1 MLNSSTQIIISDLT
15 ILKRC
20 ARPLFSKENK
30 GLFFLK
36 QMEVYKMQ
44 KKIYELE
51 KEFNSNVQ
59 CGLSNDQISSN
70 KEKYGKNALEEKK
83 KTPLIIKF
91 LLEFKDPLIIIL
103 IIAAIVSV
111 IVDPHE
117 WIESVI
123 IMVVV
128 LINAI
133 LGLYQENKAEKSLEA
148 LKKMS
153 ASSCKVIR
161 DNSIQTIP
169 SEELVVGDIILVEAG
184 DSIPADARII
194 ECSNLKVEEAALTGE
209 SVPVDKNS
217 DYIEEDDIPLGD
229 KKNCLFSS
237 TYVTNGKAKAIVTS
251 VGMSTEIGKIAS
263 MLSEQKEEL
272 TPLQHKLN
280 KVGNVIGILALS
292 VCVVVFILEMIALK
306 WDWSQFSEAFIT
318 AVALAVAAIPEGLA
332 TVVTIVLSIGV
343 TKMSKKS
350 AIVKKLPAVET
361 LGSCNVICSDKT
373 GTLTQNKMT
382 VTKIYLNEIKDVI
395 NLTKEEKKMITY
407 FAICCDAAIEEKDG
421 KFIRIGDPT
430 ELALLDINMV
440 HGENIKNYNRVLD
453 LPFDSDRKLMTTVIK
468 VDDKYI
474 AITKGAP
481 DKVVG
486 LTTNNKEFK
495 AKALEANTQMANDA
509 LRVLA
514 LAIKTFDNM
523 PTADDLEF
531 DMDFV
536 GLVGMIDPARPEVK
550 DAIKI
555 ATKAGIKT
563 VMITGDHIVTACAIA
578 KELGILKD
586 GDKAITSLELEELS
600 DEYLEEHIHE
610 YSVFARVAPK
620 DKVRIVEA
628 WQKNGAI
635 CAMTGDGV
643 NDAPALKKAEIGCA
657 MGITGTD
664 VSKEAA
670 DMILTD
676 DNFSTIVSA
685 VKEGRGIYDNIRKC
699 VKYLLSSNIGEVIT
713 IFVASLLTAFG
724 IINLG
729 TPLAAMHL
737 LWINLITD
745 SLPAFGI
752 GMEEAEDSVMD
763 SKPRPKNEGFFAN
776 GYAWKICVEGLI
788 IGGVTLISYI
798 IGEQVSHSLGQT
810 MAFLTLS
817 STQLFHAYNVKS
829 DHSVFSAKSYK
840 NKFMNFAF
848 ILGFTL
854 QIFVIYCPGVRDLFE
869 FAPLPFSYFAISI
882 GLSLVMVVV
891 MEISKLIKRRNKK

>member
-1 MLNSSTQIIISDLT
+1 
-15 ILKRC
+15 
-20 ARPLFSKENK
+20 
-30 GLFFLK
+30 
-36 QMEVYKMQ
+36 MQ

-217 DYIEEDDIPLGD
+217 DYIEDEDIPLGD

-555 ATKAGIKT
+555 ATKAGI
-563 VMITGDHIVTACAIA
+563 
-578 KELGILKD
+578 
-586 GDKAITSLELEELS
+586 
-600 DEYLEEHIHE
+600 
-610 YSVFARVAPK
+610 
-620 DKVRIVEA
+620 
-628 WQKNGAI
+628 
-635 CAMTGDGV
+635 
-643 NDAPALKKAEIGCA
+643 
-657 MGITGTD
+657 
-664 VSKEAA
+664 
-670 DMILTD
+670 
-676 DNFSTIVSA
+676 
-685 VKEGRGIYDNIRKC
+685 
-699 VKYLLSSNIGEVIT
+699 
-713 IFVASLLTAFG
+713 
-724 IINLG
+724 
-729 TPLAAMHL
+729 
-737 LWINLITD
+737 
-745 SLPAFGI
+745 
-752 GMEEAEDSVMD
+752 
-763 SKPRPKNEGFFAN
+763 
-776 GYAWKICVEGLI
+776 
-788 IGGVTLISYI
+788 
-798 IGEQVSHSLGQT
+798 
-810 MAFLTLS
+810 
-817 STQLFHAYNVKS
+817 
-829 DHSVFSAKSYK
+829 
-840 NKFMNFAF
+840 
-848 ILGFTL
+848 
-854 QIFVIYCPGVRDLFE
+854 
-869 FAPLPFSYFAISI
+869 
-882 GLSLVMVVV
+882 
-891 MEISKLIKRRNKK
+891 

>member
-1 MLNSSTQIIISDLT
+1 
-15 ILKRC
+15 
-20 ARPLFSKENK
+20 
-30 GLFFLK
+30 
-36 QMEVYKMQ
+36 MQ
-44 KKIYELE
+44 KKLNELE
-51 KEFNSNVQ
+51 KEYGSNIQ
-59 CGLSNDQISSN
+59 CGLTNDQVIKN
-70 KEKYGKNALEEKK
+70 REQYGKNALEEKK
-83 KTPLIIKF
+83 KTPLIVKF
-91 LLEFKDPLIIIL
+91 FLEFKDPLILIL
-103 IIAAIVSV
+103 IAAAIISV
-111 IVDPHE
+111 IVDPNE

-153 ASSCKVIR
+153 SSSCKVVR
-161 DNSIQTIP
+161 DNAIQTIAT
-169 SEELVVGDIILVEAG
+169 EDLVVGDIILVEAG

-209 SVPVDKNS
+209 SVSVDKNS
-217 DYIEEDDIPLGD
+217 DYIEGEDIALGD

-237 TYVTNGKAKAIVTS
+237 TYVTNGKAKAIVTN

-263 MLSEQKEEL
+263 MLSSQKDEL

-280 KVGNVIGILALS
+280 KVGNVIGIMALAI
-292 VCVVVFILEMIALK
+292 CIIVFILEMITVS
-306 WDWSQFSEAFIT
+306 WDWSRFSEAFIT

-343 TKMSKKS
+343 TKMSKRN

-382 VTKIYLNEIKDVI
+382 VTKLYFNEIKDLT
-395 NLTKEEKKMITY
+395 NLNKEEKQMIIY
-407 FAICCDAAIEEKDG
+407 FAICCDASIEEKNG
-421 KFIRIGDPT
+421 KYVRIGDPT

-440 HGENIKNYNRVLD
+440 HGEDLKNFNRILD

-468 VDDKYI
+468 VKDKFV

-481 DKVVG
+481 DKVIG
-486 LTTNNKEFK
+486 LTINSQQEKDN
-495 AKALEANTQMANDA
+495 ALKANTQMANNA

-514 LAIKTFDNM
+514 LATKTFDKM
-523 PTADDLEF
+523 PVAEELEF
-531 DMDFV
+531 DMNFM

-550 DAIKI
+550 DAIQI

-563 VMITGDHIVTACAIA
+563 VMITGDHIVTASAIA
-578 KELGILKD
+578 RELGILKE
-586 GDKAITSLELEELS
+586 GDRAITSQELDLLS
-600 DEYLEEHIHE
+600 DEYLEEHIQE
-610 YSVFARVAPK
+610 FSVFARVAPK

-628 WQKNGAI
+628 WQKQDAI

-685 VKEGRGIYDNIRKC
+685 VKQGRGIYDNIRKC

-724 IINLG
+724 ISNLG
-729 TPLAAMHL
+729 TPLLAMHL

-752 GMEEAEDSVMD
+752 GMEEPEDNIMD
-763 SKPRPKNEGFFAN
+763 GKPRSKNEGFFAN

-788 IGGVTLISYI
+788 IGALTLIAYI
-798 IGEQVSHSLGQT
+798 IGGQISHALGQT

-829 DHSVFSAKSYK
+829 HHSVFSPKSYK

-854 QIFVIYCPGVRDLFE
+854 QIFVIYCPGVKDLFE
-869 FAPLPFSYFAISI
+869 FAPLPFSHFAICI
-882 GLSLVMVVV
+882 GLSLVIVLI
-891 MEISKLIKRRNKK
+891 MEISKLVNRIKNK

>member
-1 MLNSSTQIIISDLT
+1 
-15 ILKRC
+15 
-20 ARPLFSKENK
+20 
-30 GLFFLK
+30 
-36 QMEVYKMQ
+36 MQ
-44 KKIYELE
+44 KKLQELE
-51 KEFNSNVQ
+51 KEF
-59 CGLSNDQISSN
+59 SSN
-70 KEKYGKNALEEKK
+70 LNVGLNDEQVVKNRDAYGVNALEEKK
-83 KTPLIIKF
+83 KTPMILKF
-91 LLEFKDPLIIIL
+91 LAEFKDPLIIIL
-103 IIAAIVSV
+103 IIAAIVS
-111 IVDPHE
+111 IIIDPHE
-117 WIESVI
+117 WVESLI
-123 IMVVV
+123 IMIVV
-128 LINAI
+128 LVNAI

-148 LKKMS
+148 LQKMS
-153 ASSCKVIR
+153 AATCKVYR
-161 DNSIQTIP
+161 NGSLQTI
-169 SEELVVGDIILVEAG
+169 ETKELVVGDIIYVEAG

-194 ECSNLKVEEAALTGE
+194 DCSNLKVEEAALTGE
-209 SVPVDKNS
+209 SVPVNKHS
-217 DYIEEDDIPLGD
+217 DYIEEEDIPLGD
-229 KKNCLFSS
+229 RKNCLFSS
-237 TYVTNGKAKAIVTS
+237 TYVTNGKANAIVTA

-280 KVGNVIGILALS
+280 KVGSSIGILCLI
-292 VCVVVFILEMIALK
+292 VCAVVFVMEMFTVN
-306 WDWSQFSEAFIT
+306 WDWSKFADAFKI
-318 AVALAVAAIPEGLA
+318 AVSLAVAAIPEGLA

-343 TKMSKKS
+343 TKMSKQN

-382 VTKIYLNEIKDVI
+382 VTKIYTDSIKEFE
-395 NLTKEEKKMITY
+395 NLTEYDKKMILY
-407 FAICCDAAIEEKDG
+407 FAVCCDASIKTEHG
-421 KFIRIGDPT
+421 KVVRIGDPT
-430 ELALLDINMV
+430 ELALLDLNLAYGEDIN
-440 HGENIKNYNRVLD
+440 NYRRLLD
-453 LPFDSDRKLMTTVIK
+453 LPFDSERKLMTTVIK
-468 VDDKYI
+468 VDGKYV

-481 DKVVG
+481 DRVINLSIDEAAEKEAA
-486 LTTNNKEFK
+486 LAANKE
-495 AKALEANTQMANDA
+495 MASNA

-514 LAIKTFDNM
+514 LAIKEFDHM
-523 PTADDLEF
+523 PTAEDLEY
-531 DMDFV
+531 DMNLI

-550 DAIKI
+550 DSIKI

-578 KELGILKD
+578 KELGILKE
-586 GDKAITSLELEELS
+586 GDRAITSQELDLL
-600 DEYLEEHIHE
+600 DDDYLAEHIHE
-610 YSVFARVAPK
+610 FSVFARVAPK

-628 WQKNGAI
+628 WQKRDAI

-699 VKYLLSSNIGEVIT
+699 VKYLLSSNIGEVLT
-713 IFVASLLTAFG
+713 IFIASLLGVVGFLTGEDA
-724 IINLG
+724 

-752 GMEEAEDSVMD
+752 GMEEAEDTVMEQ
-763 SKPRPKNEGFFAN
+763 KPRPKNEGFFAN
-776 GYAWKICVEGLI
+776 GYIWKICVEGVI
-788 IGGVTLISYI
+788 IGGVTLIAYLL
-798 IGEQVSHSLGQT
+798 GNKVFNNHMVGQT

-829 DHSVFSAKSYK
+829 HHSVLSPKSYK

-848 ILGFTL
+848 IVGFAL
-854 QIFVIYCPGVRDLFE
+854 QVAVIYIPGIQDLFE
-869 FAPLPFSYFAISI
+869 FAPLSIAQFGICI
-882 GLSLVMVVV
+882 GLSLVMVVIQ
-891 MEISKLIKRRNKK
+891 EIMKLVNRIRNK

>member
-1 MLNSSTQIIISDLT
+1 
-15 ILKRC
+15 
-20 ARPLFSKENK
+20 
-30 GLFFLK
+30 
-36 QMEVYKMQ
+36 MQ
-44 KKIYELE
+44 KKISELVN
-51 KEFNSNVQ
+51 EFNSDIQ
-59 CGLSNDQISSN
+59 IGLSDDQVVVN
-70 KEKYGKNALEEKK
+70 REKYGKNILEEKK
-83 KTPLIIKF
+83 KTPMF
-91 LLEFKDPLIIIL
+91 LRFLSEFKDPLIIIL

-133 LGLYQENKAEKSLEA
+133 LGLYQENRAEKSLEA

-153 ASSCKVIR
+153 SSSCNVIR
-161 DNSIQTIP
+161 NNIVQSIST
-169 SEELVVGDIILVEAG
+169 EELVVGDIIIVEAG
-184 DSIPADARII
+184 NSVPADARII

-237 TYVTNGKAKAIVTS
+237 TYVTNGKAKAIVTN

-280 KVGNVIGILALS
+280 KVGNVIGIMALAI
-292 VCVVVFILEMIALK
+292 CVVVFFLEMIALD
-306 WDWSQFSEAFIT
+306 WDWNKFSEAFIT

-343 TKMSKKS
+343 TKMSKRN

-382 VTKIYLNEIKDVI
+382 VTKLYLNEVKDI
-395 NLTKEEKKMITY
+395 NNLTDEEKQMITY
-407 FAICCDAAIEEKDG
+407 FAICCDATIEEKEG
-421 KFIRIGDPT
+421 KEVRIGDPT
-430 ELALLDINMV
+430 ELALLDLNILY
-440 HGENIKNYNRVLD
+440 GEDVKNFNRVLD
-453 LPFDSDRKLMTTVIK
+453 YPFDSDRKLMTTVIK
-468 VDDKYI
+468 VDDYYI

-481 DKVVG
+481 DKVINI
-486 LTTNNKEFK
+486 TTNSIEEKEE
-495 AKALEANTQMANDA
+495 ALAANTEMANNA

-514 LAIKTFDNM
+514 LGIKKFTEM
-523 PTADDLEF
+523 PTQEQLEQDLT
-531 DMDFV
+531 FV

-550 DAIKI
+550 EAIKI

-578 KELGILKD
+578 RELGILKD
-586 GDKAITSLELEELS
+586 GDRAITSQELELLS
-600 DEYLEEHIHE
+600 DEYLAEHIHE
-610 YSVFARVAPK
+610 FSVFARVAPK

-628 WQKNGAI
+628 WQKQDAI

-713 IFVASLLTAFG
+713 IFIASLLTAFG
-724 IINLG
+724 VINLG

-752 GMEEAEDSVMD
+752 GMEEVDDSVMNY
-763 SKPRPKNEGFFAN
+763 KPRPKNEGFFAD
-776 GYAWKICVEGLI
+776 GYAWKICVEGII
-788 IGGVTLISYI
+788 IGIVTLIAYI
-798 IGEQVSHSLGQT
+798 IGEQISHSLGQT

-817 STQLFHAYNVKS
+817 STQLLHAYNVKS
-829 DHSVFSAKSYK
+829 NYSVFDKRNYK

-848 ILGFTL
+848 VLGFSL
-854 QIFVIYCPGVRDLFE
+854 QIFVVYCPGVRDLFE
-869 FAPLPFSYFAISI
+869 FTPVEFKYFSICI
-882 GLSLVMVVV
+882 GLSLVMVVI
-891 MEISKLIKRRNKK
+891 MEISKFVNKRKKNK

>member
-1 MLNSSTQIIISDLT
+1 
-15 ILKRC
+15 
-20 ARPLFSKENK
+20 
-30 GLFFLK
+30 
-36 QMEVYKMQ
+36 MQ
-44 KKIYELE
+44 KKLNDYER
-51 KEFNSNVQ
+51 EFNSSLE
-59 CGLSNDQISSN
+59 CGLSNDQVFKN
-70 KEKYGKNALEEKK
+70 REKYGKNILEEKK
-83 KTPLIIKF
+83 KTPLILKF

-111 IVDPHE
+111 IVDKHE
-117 WIESVI
+117 WIESMI
-123 IMVVV
+123 IMIVV
-128 LINAI
+128 LVNAI

-153 ASSCKVIR
+153 SSVCKVIR
-161 DNSIQTIP
+161 DNVIQSIAT
-169 SEELVVGDIILVEAG
+169 EDLVVGDIIIVEAG
-184 DSIPADARII
+184 DSIPADALII

-217 DYIEEDDIPLGD
+217 EYIEKDDIPLGD

-280 KVGNVIGILALS
+280 KVGNVIGIMALAI
-292 VCVVVFILEMIALK
+292 CVVVFFLEMIALN
-306 WDWSQFSEAFIT
+306 WDWSKFNEAFIT

-343 TKMSKKS
+343 TKMSKRN

-382 VTKIYLNEIKDVI
+382 VTKVYLDEIKDVK
-395 NLTKEEKKMITY
+395 NLSEDEKKMITY

-421 KFIRIGDPT
+421 KMVRIGDPT
-430 ELALLDINMV
+430 ELALLDINLV
-440 HGENIKNYNRVLD
+440 HGEDIKKYNRLLD

-468 VDDKYI
+468 VNEKYI

-481 DKVVG
+481 DRVIS
-486 LTTNNKEFK
+486 LSRNKNDIKE
-495 AKALEANTQMANDA
+495 KALNANSEMANAA

-514 LAIKTFDNM
+514 LAVKEFDKLPN
-523 PTADDLEF
+523 PEDLEH
-531 DMDFV
+531 DLDFV

-550 DAIKI
+550 EAIKV

-586 GDKAITSLELEELS
+586 GDRAITSQELEQLS

-610 YSVFARVAPK
+610 FSVFARVAPK

-628 WQKNGAI
+628 WQKNDAI

-685 VKEGRGIYDNIRKC
+685 VKQGRGIYDNIRKC

-713 IFVASLLTAFG
+713 IFVASLISAFG
-724 IINLG
+724 IATFG

-752 GMEEAEDSVMD
+752 GMEEAEDSVME
-763 SKPRPKNEGFFAN
+763 SKPRSKHEGFFAN
-776 GYAWKICVEGLI
+776 GYAFKICLEGLI
-788 IGGVTLISYI
+788 IGAVTLIAYA
-798 IGEQVSHSLGQT
+798 IGEQSSHALGQT

-829 DHSVFSAKSYK
+829 HHSVFSPKNYI

-848 ILGFTL
+848 VLGFLL
-854 QIFVIYCPGVRDLFE
+854 QVFVIYCPGVRDLFE
-869 FAPLPFSYFAISI
+869 FAPLGLSQFAICI
-882 GLSLVMVVV
+882 ALSLIMVVI
-891 MEISKLIKRRNKK
+891 MEISKLINRLKNK

>member
-1 MLNSSTQIIISDLT
+1 
-15 ILKRC
+15 
-20 ARPLFSKENK
+20 
-30 GLFFLK
+30 
-36 QMEVYKMQ
+36 MQ
-44 KKIYELE
+44 KKLQELE
-51 KEFNSNVQ
+51 KEF
-59 CGLSNDQISSN
+59 SSN
-70 KEKYGKNALEEKK
+70 LSGGLTDEQVLKNRETYGVNALEEKK
-83 KTPLIIKF
+83 KTPMIVKF

-103 IIAAIVSV
+103 IIAAVVS
-111 IVDPHE
+111 IIIDPHE
-117 WIESVI
+117 WIESLI
-123 IMVVV
+123 IMIVV
-128 LINAI
+128 LVNAI

-148 LKKMS
+148 LQKMS
-153 ASSCKVIR
+153 AATCKVYR
-161 DNSIQTIP
+161 NNSLQTI
-169 SEELVVGDIILVEAG
+169 ETKDLVVGDIIYVEAG

-194 ECSNLKVEEAALTGE
+194 DCSNLKVEEAALTGE
-209 SVPVDKNS
+209 SVPVNKNA
-217 DYIEEDDIPLGD
+217 DYIEEEDIPLGD
-229 KKNCLFSS
+229 RKNCLFSS
-237 TYVTNGKAKAIVTS
+237 TYVTNGKANAIVTA

-263 MLSEQKEEL
+263 MLSEQKEDL

-280 KVGNVIGILALS
+280 KVGSSIGILCLI
-292 VCVVVFILEMIALK
+292 VCAVVFVMEMFTVH
-306 WDWSQFSEAFIT
+306 WDWAKFADAFKI
-318 AVALAVAAIPEGLA
+318 AVSLAVAAIPEGLA

-343 TKMSKKS
+343 TKMSKQN

-382 VTKIYLNEIKDVI
+382 VTKIYTDSIKEFG
-395 NLTKEEKKMITY
+395 NLTEYDKKMILY
-407 FAICCDAAIEEKDG
+407 FAICCDASIKTEHG
-421 KFIRIGDPT
+421 KIVRIGDPT
-430 ELALLDINMV
+430 ELALLDLNLV
-440 HGENIKNYNRVLD
+440 YGEDIANYKRLLD
-453 LPFDSDRKLMTTVIK
+453 LPFDSERKLMTTVIK
-468 VDDKYI
+468 VDEKYV

-481 DKVVG
+481 DRVINLSTDDQAEKDAA
-486 LTTNNKEFK
+486 LAANKE
-495 AKALEANTQMANDA
+495 MASNA

-514 LAIKTFDNM
+514 LAIKEFDKM
-523 PTADDLEF
+523 PTVEDLEY
-531 DMDFV
+531 DMNLI

-550 DAIKI
+550 ESIKV

-578 KELGILKD
+578 KELGILKE
-586 GDKAITSLELEELS
+586 GDRAITSQELDELS
-600 DEYLEEHIHE
+600 DEYLAEHIHE
-610 YSVFARVAPK
+610 FSVFARVAPK

-628 WQKNGAI
+628 WQKRDAI

-699 VKYLLSSNIGEVIT
+699 VKYLLSSNIGEVLT
-713 IFVASLLTAFG
+713 IFVASLLGVIGFLTGDDA
-724 IINLG
+724 

-763 SKPRPKNEGFFAN
+763 QKPRPKHEGFFAN
-776 GYAWKICVEGLI
+776 GYIWKICIEGVI
-788 IGGVTLISYI
+788 IGGVTLIAYLLGNSMPVDLYI
-798 IGEQVSHSLGQT
+798 GGSEHAVGQT

-829 DHSVFSAKSYK
+829 HHSVFSPKSYK

-848 ILGFTL
+848 IVGFLL
-854 QIFVIYCPGVRDLFE
+854 QIVVIYTPGIRDLFE
-869 FAPLPFSYFAISI
+869 FAPLNIGQFGICI
-882 GLSLVMVVV
+882 GLSLVMVVIQ
-891 MEISKLIKRRNKK
+891 EIIKLVNRLKGNK

>member
-1 MLNSSTQIIISDLT
+1 
-15 ILKRC
+15 
-20 ARPLFSKENK
+20 
-30 GLFFLK
+30 
-36 QMEVYKMQ
+36 MQ
-44 KKIYELE
+44 KRLHELE
-51 KEFNSNVQ
+51 KEFKSDLNV
-59 CGLSNDQISSN
+59 GLSDEQVLANR
-70 KEKYGKNALEEKK
+70 EAYGVNQLEEKK

-91 LLEFKDPLIIIL
+91 LSEFKDPLIIIL
-103 IIAAIVSV
+103 IIAAV
-111 IVDPHE
+111 ITTVLSIIEQNND
-117 WIESVI
+117 WIEAI
-123 IMVVV
+123 IIGVVV
-128 LINAI
+128 LANAI

-148 LKKMS
+148 LQKMT
-153 ASSCKVIR
+153 AATCKVYR
-161 DNSIQTIP
+161 NGALMTINTVD
-169 SEELVVGDIILVEAG
+169 LVVGDIIYVEAG

-209 SVPVDKNS
+209 SVPVDKHS
-217 DYIEEDDIPLGD
+217 QYIEEEDIPLGD
-229 KKNCLFSS
+229 RKNSLFSS
-237 TYVTNGKAKAIVTS
+237 TYVTNGKAKALVTS
-251 VGMSTEIGKIAS
+251 VGMGTEIGKIAN
-263 MLSEQKEEL
+263 MLSEQEDEL
-272 TPLQHKLN
+272 TPLQQKLE
-280 KVGNVIGILALS
+280 KVGAIIGIMALGI
-292 VCVVVFILEMIALK
+292 CAVVFVLEMISAN
-306 WDWSQFSEAFIT
+306 WSLDHFVEAFIT

-343 TKMSKKS
+343 TKMSKQN

-382 VTKIYLNEIKDVI
+382 VTKIYTDKIKEFE
-395 NLTKEEKKMITY
+395 NLSQLDKTMITY
-407 FAICCDAAIEEKDG
+407 FAVCCDASIEEKNG
-421 KFIRIGDPT
+421 ELVRIGDPT
-430 ELALLDINMV
+430 ELALLDLNNLY
-440 HGENIKNYNRVLD
+440 GENIHNFNRVLD

-468 VDDKYI
+468 NGEKYV

-481 DKVVG
+481 DRVIG
-486 LTTNNKEFK
+486 LTHNTDTVKLS
-495 AKALEANTQMANDA
+495 ALEANQEMASNA

-514 LAIKTFDNM
+514 LGIKEFEKL
-523 PTADDLEF
+523 PTEEELEQDLE
-531 DMDFV
+531 FV

-550 DAIKI
+550 ESIKI

-563 VMITGDHIVTACAIA
+563 VMITGDHIVTASAIA
-578 KELGILKD
+578 RELGILHE
-586 GDKAITSLELEELS
+586 GERAITSQELDQL
-600 DEYLEEHIHE
+600 DDDYLAEHIDE
-610 YSVFARVAPK
+610 FRVFARVAPK

-628 WQKNGAI
+628 WQKQDAI

-685 VKEGRGIYDNIRKC
+685 VKEGRGIYNNIRKC
-699 VKYLLSSNIGEVIT
+699 VKYLLSSNIGEVLT

-724 IINLG
+724 LINLG

-752 GMEEAEDSVMD
+752 GMEEAEDEIMNE
-763 SKPRPKNEGFFAN
+763 KPRHKKEGFFAD
-776 GYAWKICVEGLI
+776 GYAWKICVEGVI
-788 IGGVTLISYI
+788 IGAVTLIAYI
-798 IGEQVSHSLGQT
+798 IGETLVGNHAIGQT

-829 DHSVFSAKSYK
+829 EHSVFDKRSYQ

-848 ILGFTL
+848 VLGFAL
-854 QIFVIYCPGVRDLFE
+854 QIFVIYVPGVRDLFE
-869 FAPLPFSYFAISI
+869 FEPLNLWQFATTM
-882 GLSLVMVVV
+882 GLSLVMVVI
-891 MEISKLIKRRNKK
+891 MEIVKLIRRIKAKNN

>member
-1 MLNSSTQIIISDLT
+1 MNKNLNELETEFSSNLT
-15 ILKRC
+15 
-20 ARPLFSKENK
+20 K
-30 GLFFLK
+30 GLTNE
-36 QMEVYKMQ
+36 QV
-44 KKIYELE
+44 E
-51 KEFNSNVQ
+51 KNREA
-59 CGLSNDQISSN
+59 
-70 KEKYGKNALEEKK
+70 YGVNALEEKK
-83 KTPLIIKF
+83 KTPMIIKF
-91 LLEFKDPLIIIL
+91 LMEFKDPLIIIL
-103 IIAAIVSV
+103 IVAAIVSV

-123 IMVVV
+123 IAVVV
-128 LINAI
+128 LVNAI

-153 ASSCKVIR
+153 AATCKVIR
-161 DNSIQTIP
+161 ENTLQTINT
-169 SEELVVGDIILVEAG
+169 SELVVGDIIVVEAG

-194 ECSNLKVEEAALTGE
+194 ECTTLKVEEAALTGE

-217 DYIEEDDIPLGD
+217 DFIEEEDIPLGD

-237 TYVTNGKAKAIVTS
+237 TYVTNGKAKAIVTG
-251 VGMSTEIGKIAS
+251 VGMKTEIGKIAS
-263 MLSEQKEEL
+263 MLTEQEEDL

-280 KVGNVIGILALS
+280 KVGTTIGIMALAI
-292 VCVVVFILEMIALK
+292 CVVVFVLEMIAAGWQK
-306 WDWSQFSEAFIT
+306 EAFTEAFIT

-343 TKMSKKS
+343 TKMSKQN

-382 VTKIYLNEIKDVI
+382 VTKVYLNEIKDI
-395 NLTKEEKKMITY
+395 ASLTEDEQTMLAY
-407 FAICCDAAIEEKDG
+407 FATCCDAKIEDG
-421 KFIRIGDPT
+421 KRIGDPT
-430 ELALLDINMV
+430 ELALLDICNNN
-440 HGENIKNYNRVLD
+440 NIPFLHYERVMD

-468 VDDKYI
+468 LNGKFV

-481 DKVVG
+481 DRVVTLSVNG
-486 LTTNNKEFK
+486 KDVQE
-495 AKALEANTQMANDA
+495 KALQANSDMATSA

-514 LAIKTFDNM
+514 LGVQVFDAL
-523 PTADDLEF
+523 PKEEDLEH
-531 DMDFV
+531 DLDFV

-550 DAIKI
+550 DAIRV

-578 KELGILKD
+578 KELGILKE
-586 GDKAITSLELEELS
+586 GDRAITSQELDELS

-610 YSVFARVAPK
+610 FSVFARVAPK

-628 WQKNGAI
+628 WQKRDAI

-685 VKEGRGIYDNIRKC
+685 VREGRGIYDNIRKC
-699 VKYLLSSNIGEVIT
+699 VKYLLSSNIGEVLT
-713 IFVASLLTAFG
+713 IFVASLLTAFTALH
-724 IINLG
+724 LG

-752 GMEEAEDSVMD
+752 GMEEAEDDIMD
-763 SKPRPKNEGFFAN
+763 QAPRSKHEGFFAN
-776 GYAWKICVEGLI
+776 GYAYKIVFEGI
-788 IGGVTLISYI
+788 VIGAVTLIAYI
-798 IGEQVSHSLGQT
+798 IGEQTSHSIGQT

-829 DHSVFSAKSYK
+829 EHSVFSVKSYK

-848 ILGFTL
+848 VVGFAL
-854 QIFVIYCPGVRDLFE
+854 QLLVIYCPGVQDLFE
-869 FAPLPFSYFAISI
+869 LAPLSFGSFMICM
-882 GLSLVMVVV
+882 GLSLVMTVI
-891 MEISKLIKRRNKK
+891 MEISKLVKRLKK

>member
-1 MLNSSTQIIISDLT
+1 
-15 ILKRC
+15 
-20 ARPLFSKENK
+20 
-30 GLFFLK
+30 
-36 QMEVYKMQ
+36 MQ
-44 KKIYELE
+44 KTLKELE
-51 KEFNSNVQ
+51 TEFNSNLNG
-59 CGLSNDQISSN
+59 GLNEHKVEENLN
-70 KEKYGKNALEEKK
+70 KFGKNALEEKK
-83 KTPLIIKF
+83 KTPMFVRF
-91 LLEFKDPLIIIL
+91 LLQFKDPLIIIL
-103 IIAAIVSV
+103 IVAAIISV

-123 IMVVV
+123 IAIVV

-153 ASSCKVIR
+153 AATCKVIR
-161 DNSIQTIP
+161 NNSLQTIDA
-169 SEELVVGDIILVEAG
+169 SMLVVGDIILVEAG

-194 ECSNLKVEEAALTGE
+194 ECTNLKVEEAALTGE
-209 SVPVDKNS
+209 SVPVDKHNEL
-217 DYIEEDDIPLGD
+217 IEKEDIALGD
-229 KKNCLFSS
+229 MKNCLFSS
-237 TYVTNGKAKAIVTS
+237 TYVTNGKAKAIVTA
-251 VGMSTEIGKIAS
+251 VGMQTEIGKIAN
-263 MLSEQKEEL
+263 MLNEQKDEL
-272 TPLQHKLN
+272 TPLQQKLN
-280 KVGNVIGILALS
+280 KVGSAIGVMALA
-292 VCVVVFILEMIALK
+292 VCVFVFILEMISVK
-306 WDWSQFSEAFIT
+306 WDFAFFSEAFIT

-343 TKMSKKS
+343 TKMSKQN

-382 VTKIYLNEIKDVI
+382 VTKIYLSKIKDVKDI
-395 NLTKEEKKMITY
+395 TPDEKRMITY
-407 FAICCDAAIEEKDG
+407 FAICCDATIEKKNN
-421 KFIRIGDPT
+421 KFVRIGDPT
-430 ELALLDINMV
+430 ELALLDVNIAC
-440 HGENIKNYNRVLD
+440 GENIHNYQRLLD
-453 LPFDSDRKLMTTVIK
+453 IPFDSDRKLMTTVIK
-468 VDDKYI
+468 VNDKYVS
-474 AITKGAP
+474 ITKGAP
-481 DKVVG
+481 DKVIN
-486 LTTNNKEFK
+486 LSINPSIELE
-495 AKALEANTQMANDA
+495 KALEANKEMATNA

-514 LAIKTFDNM
+514 LGIQ
-523 PTADDLEF
+523 EF
-531 DMDFV
+531 DELPTPNMLEKDLTFI

-550 DAIKI
+550 DSIRV

-578 KELGILKD
+578 KELGILKE
-586 GDKAITSLELEELS
+586 GDRAITSQELDELS
-600 DEYLEEHIHE
+600 DEYLAEHIHE
-610 YSVFARVAPK
+610 FSVFARVAPK

-628 WQKNGAI
+628 WQKNDAI

-685 VKEGRGIYDNIRKC
+685 VKQGRGIYDNIRKC
-699 VKYLLSSNIGEVIT
+699 VKYLLSSNIGEVFT
-713 IFVASLLTAFG
+713 IFVASLLTAFN

-752 GMEEAEDSVMD
+752 GMEEAEETIMD
-763 SKPRPKNEGFFAN
+763 EKPRSKKEGFFAD
-776 GYAWKICVEGLI
+776 GYAGKIVFEGII
-788 IGGVTLISYI
+788 IGLVTLLAYAIGSYAF
-798 IGEQVSHSLGQT
+798 GLEEELAHTVGQT

-829 DHSVFSAKSYK
+829 KNSVFSKKSYK
-840 NKFMNFAF
+840 NSFMNFAF
-848 ILGFTL
+848 ILGFAL
-854 QIFVIYCPGVRDLFE
+854 QIIVIYLPGVRDLFE
-869 FAPLPFSYFAISI
+869 FTPLSLAQFGICI
-882 GLSLVMVVV
+882 GLSLVMVVI
-891 MEISKLIKRRNKK
+891 MEIQKLSQRIKSNK

>member
-1 MLNSSTQIIISDLT
+1 
-15 ILKRC
+15 
-20 ARPLFSKENK
+20 
-30 GLFFLK
+30 
-36 QMEVYKMQ
+36 MQ
-44 KKIYELE
+44 KKLNELE
-51 KEFNSNVQ
+51 TEFNSNLQ
-59 CGLSNDQISSN
+59 SGLSAEQVDKNR
-70 KEKYGKNALEEKK
+70 EAYGKNALEEKK
-83 KTPLIIKF
+83 KTPMILKF
-91 LLEFKDPLIIIL
+91 LAEFKDPLIIIL

-153 ASSCKVIR
+153 AASCKVIR
-161 DNSIQTIP
+161 GNAIQTIP
-169 SEELVVGDIILVEAG
+169 TEELVVGDIILVEAG
-184 DSIPADARII
+184 DSVPADARII

-217 DYIEEDDIPLGD
+217 DYIEEDEIPLGD

-237 TYVTNGKAKAIVTS
+237 TYVTNGKAKAIVTG

-272 TPLQHKLN
+272 TPLQQKLN
-280 KVGNVIGILALS
+280 TVGNAIGIMALAI
-292 VCVVVFILEMIALK
+292 CVVVFILEMIAIN
-306 WDWSQFSEAFIT
+306 WNWAQFSEAFIT

-343 TKMSKKS
+343 TKMSKQN

-382 VTKIYLNEIKDVI
+382 VTKIYLNEVKDVT
-395 NLTKEEKKMITY
+395 NLTAEEKKMITY
-407 FAICCDAAIEEKDG
+407 FAVCCDAAIEEKDG
-421 KFIRIGDPT
+421 KIVRIGDPT
-430 ELALLDINMV
+430 ELALLDINLV
-440 HGENIKNYNRVLD
+440 HGEDIHKYSRVLD
-453 LPFDSDRKLMTTVIK
+453 LPFDSDRKLITKVIK
-468 VDDKYI
+468 VEDKYVS
-474 AITKGAP
+474 ITKGAP
-481 DKVVG
+481 DRVIN
-486 LTTNNKEFK
+486 LSINSDACKE
-495 AKALEANTQMANDA
+495 AALNANSQMATNA

-514 LAIKTFDNM
+514 LGIQTFDKL
-523 PTADDLEF
+523 PVPEDLEH
-531 DMDFV
+531 DLTLI

-550 DAIKI
+550 ESIRV
-555 ATKAGIKT
+555 ATNAGIKT
-563 VMITGDHIVTACAIA
+563 VMITGDHIVTASAIA
-578 KELGILKD
+578 KELGILKE
-586 GDKAITSLELEELS
+586 GDRAITSQELDELS
-600 DEYLEEHIHE
+600 DEYLAEHIHE
-610 YSVFARVAPK
+610 FSVFARVAPK

-628 WQKNGAI
+628 WQKRDAI

-699 VKYLLSSNIGEVIT
+699 VKYLLSSNIGEVLT
-713 IFVASLLTAFG
+713 IFVASLLTALG

-737 LWINLITD
+737 LWIKLITD

-752 GMEEAEDSVMD
+752 GMEEAEDTIMND
-763 SKPRPKNEGFFAN
+763 KPRPKKEGFFAN
-776 GYAWKICVEGLI
+776 GYAWKICVEGVV
-788 IGGVTLISYI
+788 IGAVTLIAYI
-798 IGEQVSHSLGQT
+798 IGEQVSHALGQT

-829 DHSVFSAKSYK
+829 NNSVFSVKSYK

-848 ILGFTL
+848 IVGFAL
-854 QIFVIYCPGVRDLFE
+854 QVFVIYCPGVQDLFE
-869 FAPLPFSYFAISI
+869 FAPLPIQYFAICM
-882 GLSLVMVVV
+882 GLSLVMVVI
-891 MEISKLIKRRNKK
+891 MEISKLVHRIKNK

>member
-1 MLNSSTQIIISDLT
+1 
-15 ILKRC
+15 
-20 ARPLFSKENK
+20 
-30 GLFFLK
+30 
-36 QMEVYKMQ
+36 MQ
-44 KKIYELE
+44 KTLKELE
-51 KEFNSNVQ
+51 LEFNSNLNG
-59 CGLSNDQISSN
+59 GLDEIQV
-70 KEKYGKNALEEKK
+70 KENFNKYGKNALEEKK
-83 KTPLIIKF
+83 KTPLFIKF
-91 LLEFKDPLIIIL
+91 LLQFKDPLIIIL
-103 IIAAIVSV
+103 IVAAIISV

-123 IMVVV
+123 IGIVV

-153 ASSCKVIR
+153 AASCKVIR
-161 DNSIQTIP
+161 NNSLQTIDAID
-169 SEELVVGDIILVEAG
+169 LVVGDIILVEAG

-194 ECSNLKVEEAALTGE
+194 ECTNLKVEEAALTGE
-209 SVPVDKNS
+209 SVPVDKHSNF
-217 DYIEEDDIPLGD
+217 IEKEDIALGD
-229 KKNCLFSS
+229 MKNCLFSS
-237 TYVTNGKAKAIVTS
+237 TYVTNGKARAIVTA
-251 VGMSTEIGKIAS
+251 VGMNTEIGKIAN
-263 MLSEQKEEL
+263 MLNEQKEEL
-272 TPLQHKLN
+272 TPLQQKLN
-280 KVGNVIGILALS
+280 KVGSAIGIMALG
-292 VCVVVFILEMIALK
+292 VCAVVFILEMIAVS
-306 WDWSQFSEAFIT
+306 WNWSKFSEAFIT

-343 TKMSKKS
+343 TKMSKQN

-382 VTKIYLNEIKDVI
+382 VTKIYLNEIKDI
-395 NLTKEEKKMITY
+395 KDITKEEKTMITY
-407 FAICCDAAIEEKDG
+407 FAVCCDASIEKKDG
-421 KFIRIGDPT
+421 NFVRIGDPT
-430 ELALLDINMV
+430 ELALLDLNIAC
-440 HGENIKNYNRVLD
+440 GENIHNFQRLLD
-453 LPFDSDRKLMTTVIK
+453 IPFDSERKLMTTVIK
-468 VDDKYI
+468 VNDKFI
-474 AITKGAP
+474 SITKGAP
-481 DKVVG
+481 DRVINMSVNSKDE
-486 LTTNNKEFK
+486 LDKALLANKE
-495 AKALEANTQMANDA
+495 MAESA

-514 LAIKTFDNM
+514 LGIQ
-523 PTADDLEF
+523 EF
-531 DMDFV
+531 DTLPSLEMLEKDLKFI

-550 DAIKI
+550 DAIQI

-578 KELGILKD
+578 KELGILKE
-586 GDKAITSLELEELS
+586 GDRAITSQELDELS

-610 YSVFARVAPK
+610 FSVFARVAPK

-628 WQKNGAI
+628 WQKNDAI

-685 VKEGRGIYDNIRKC
+685 VKQGRGIYDNIRKC
-699 VKYLLSSNIGEVIT
+699 VKYLLSSNIGEVLT
-713 IFVASLLTAFG
+713 IFIASLLTAFG
-724 IINLG
+724 ILNLG

-752 GMEEAEDSVMD
+752 GMEEAEESIMD
-763 SKPRPKNEGFFAN
+763 QKPRSKKDGFFSD
-776 GYAWKICVEGLI
+776 GYAWKIVFEGII
-788 IGGVTLISYI
+788 IGLVTLIAYMVGSYAFGLEEEI
-798 IGEQVSHSLGQT
+798 AHSVGQT

-829 DHSVFSAKSYK
+829 KNSVFSKKSYK
-840 NKFMNFAF
+840 NSFMNFAF
-848 ILGFTL
+848 ILGFSL
-854 QIFVIYCPGVRDLFE
+854 QVIVIYMVGVRDLFE
-869 FAPLPFSYFAISI
+869 FTPLSFVQFMICI
-882 GLSLVMVVV
+882 GLSLVMVAI
-891 MEISKLIKRRNKK
+891 MEVHKFIERRKNK

>member
-1 MLNSSTQIIISDLT
+1 
-15 ILKRC
+15 
-20 ARPLFSKENK
+20 
-30 GLFFLK
+30 
-36 QMEVYKMQ
+36 MQ
-44 KKIYELE
+44 KSLNELE
-51 KEFNSNVQ
+51 KEFYSSLQ
-59 CGLSNDQISSN
+59 SGLSNTQVEIN
-70 KEKYGKNALEEKK
+70 LEKYGKNVLEEKK
-83 KTPLIIKF
+83 KTPMFIKF
-91 LLEFKDPLIIIL
+91 LNEFKDPLIIIL

-111 IVDPHE
+111 LVDPKE

-128 LINAI
+128 LVNAI

-153 ASSCKVIR
+153 ASNCKVIR
-161 DNSIQTIP
+161 DNAIQTIAT
-169 SEELVVGDIILVEAG
+169 EDLVVGDIILIEAG

-217 DYIEEDDIPLGD
+217 DYIEQDDIPLGD

-237 TYVTNGKAKAIVTS
+237 TYVTNGKAKAIVIS

-263 MLSEQKEEL
+263 MLNEQKEEL
-272 TPLQHKLN
+272 TPLQYKLN
-280 KVGNVIGILALS
+280 KVGNVIGLLALF
-292 VCVVVFILEMIALK
+292 VCVIVFVLEMVALK
-306 WDWSQFSEAFIT
+306 WEWSKFSEAFIT

-343 TKMSKKS
+343 TKMSKRN

-382 VTKIYLNEIKDVI
+382 VTKIYLNEVKEIS
-395 NLTKEEKKMITY
+395 NLSKEEKKMITY
-407 FAICCDAAIEEKDG
+407 FAICCDASIEEKNG
-421 KFIRIGDPT
+421 KFARIGDPT

-440 HGENIKNYNRVLD
+440 HGEDIHKFNRVLD

-468 VDDKYI
+468 VDEKYI

-481 DKVVG
+481 DKVIN
-486 LTTNNKEFK
+486 LTTNSELEKT
-495 AKALEANTQMANDA
+495 KALNANTEMANNA

-514 LAIKTFDNM
+514 LGIQSFDRM
-523 PTADDLEF
+523 PVASELEKELT
-531 DMDFV
+531 FV

-550 DAIKI
+550 DSIKI
-555 ATKAGIKT
+555 ATRAGIKT

-578 KELGILKD
+578 KELGILKE
-586 GDKAITSLELEELS
+586 GDRAITSQQLDELS
-600 DEYLEEHIHE
+600 DEYLEKHIHE
-610 YSVFARVAPK
+610 FSVFARVAPK

-628 WQKNGAI
+628 WQKRGAI

-685 VKEGRGIYDNIRKC
+685 VKQGRGIYDNIRKC
-699 VKYLLSSNIGEVIT
+699 VKYLLSSNIGEVLT
-713 IFVASLLTAFG
+713 IFVASLLSAFG

-763 SKPRPKNEGFFAN
+763 SKPRSKNEGFFAN
-776 GYAWKICVEGLI
+776 GYAWKICLEGII
-788 IGGVTLISYI
+788 IGTVTLTSYI
-798 IGEQVSHSLGQT
+798 IGETVSHELGQT

-829 DHSVFSAKSYK
+829 HYSVFSKKSYK

-848 ILGFTL
+848 ILGFAL
-854 QIFVIYCPGVRDLFE
+854 QVFVIYCPGVQDLFE
-869 FAPLPFSYFAISI
+869 FVSLPIDYFAICI
-882 GLSLVMVVV
+882 GLSLVMVVI
-891 MEISKLIKRRNKK
+891 MEIAKLIDTKKNK

>member
-1 MLNSSTQIIISDLT
+1 
-15 ILKRC
+15 
-20 ARPLFSKENK
+20 
-30 GLFFLK
+30 
-36 QMEVYKMQ
+36 MQ
-44 KKIYELE
+44 KKLQELE
-51 KEFNSNVQ
+51 QEFNSNLNG
-59 CGLSNDQISSN
+59 GLTLEQVDKNR
-70 KEKYGKNALEEKK
+70 ETYGVNQLEQKK
-83 KTPLIIKF
+83 KTPMILKF
-91 LLEFKDPLIIIL
+91 LGEFKDPLIIIL
-103 IIAAIVSV
+103 IIAAIVSIV
-111 IVDPHE
+111 IDPHE
-117 WIESVI
+117 WVESLI

-128 LINAI
+128 LVNAI

-148 LKKMS
+148 LQKMS
-153 ASSCKVIR
+153 SATCKVYR
-161 DNSIQTIP
+161 NNSLQTI
-169 SEELVVGDIILVEAG
+169 ETKDLVVGDIIYVEAG
-184 DSIPADARII
+184 DSIGADARII
-194 ECSNLKVEEAALTGE
+194 SCSNLKVEEAALTGE
-209 SVPVDKNS
+209 SVPVNKNS

-229 KKNCLFSS
+229 RKNCLFSS
-237 TYVTNGKAKAIVTS
+237 TYVTNGKADAIVTA
-251 VGMSTEIGKIAS
+251 VGMNTEIGKIAS

-280 KVGNVIGILALS
+280 KVGSSIGILCLI
-292 VCVVVFILEMIALK
+292 VCAVVFVMEMFTAN
-306 WDWSQFSEAFIT
+306 WDWTQFADAFKI
-318 AVALAVAAIPEGLA
+318 AVSLAVAAIPEGLA

-343 TKMSKKS
+343 TKMSKQN

-382 VTKIYLNEIKDVI
+382 VTKIFTDEIKGFD
-395 NLTKEEKKMITY
+395 NLSETDKDMILY
-407 FAICCDAAIEEKDG
+407 FAICCDASIKIENG
-421 KFIRIGDPT
+421 KVVRIGDPT
-430 ELALLDINMV
+430 ELALLDLNMAY
-440 HGENIKNYNRVLD
+440 GKDIDDYKRLLD

-468 VDDKYI
+468 VKDKYV

-481 DKVVG
+481 DRVINLSINDEVE
-486 LTTNNKEFK
+486 KE
-495 AKALEANTQMANDA
+495 KALEANKEMATNA

-514 LAIKTFDNM
+514 LAIK
-523 PTADDLEF
+523 EF
-531 DMDFV
+531 DYLPNATELEYDMNLV

-550 DAIKI
+550 EAIKV

-586 GDKAITSLELEELS
+586 GDRAITSQELELLD

-610 YSVFARVAPK
+610 FSVFARVAPK

-628 WQKNGAI
+628 WQKRDAI

-699 VKYLLSSNIGEVIT
+699 VKYLLSSNIGEVLT
-713 IFVASLLTAFG
+713 IFIASLLGVVG
-724 IINLG
+724 ILTG
-729 TPLAAMHL
+729 DDATPLAAMHL

-752 GMEEAEDSVMD
+752 GMEEAEDSIMNQ
-763 SKPRPKNEGFFAN
+763 KPRPKNEGFFAN
-776 GYAWKICVEGLI
+776 GYIWKICVEGVI
-788 IGGVTLISYI
+788 IGGVTLAAYL
-798 IGEQVSHSLGQT
+798 IGNLVFNNHMLGQT

-829 DHSVFSAKSYK
+829 EHSVFSVKSYK

-848 ILGFTL
+848 IVGFLL
-854 QIFVIYCPGVRDLFE
+854 QIVVIYTPGIRDLFE
-869 FAPLPFSYFAISI
+869 FQPLNIGQFGICI
-882 GLSLVMVVV
+882 GLSLVMVVIQ
-891 MEISKLIKRRNKK
+891 EIVKLVKRLRK

>member
-1 MLNSSTQIIISDLT
+1 
-15 ILKRC
+15 
-20 ARPLFSKENK
+20 
-30 GLFFLK
+30 
-36 QMEVYKMQ
+36 MQ
-44 KKIYELE
+44 KKLNELE
-51 KEFNSNVQ
+51 TEFQSNLG
-59 CGLSNDQISSN
+59 CGLTLEQVEANR
-70 KEKYGKNALEEKK
+70 EAYGKNALEEKK
-83 KTPLIIKF
+83 KTPMILKF
-91 LLEFKDPLIIIL
+91 LGEFKDPLIIIL
-103 IIAAIVSV
+103 IIAAVVSV

-153 ASSCKVIR
+153 AASCKVIR
-161 DNSIQTIP
+161 NNAIATIAT
-169 SEELVVGDIILVEAG
+169 EELVVGDIILVEAG
-184 DSIPADARII
+184 DSVPADARII

-237 TYVTNGKAKAIVTS
+237 TYVTNGKAKAIVTG

-272 TPLQHKLN
+272 TPLQQKLN
-280 KVGNVIGILALS
+280 TVGNMIGIMALGI
-292 VCVVVFILEMIALK
+292 CVVVFILEMVAIK
-306 WDWSQFSEAFIT
+306 WDWSLFSDAFIT

-343 TKMSKKS
+343 TKMSKQN

-382 VTKIYLNEIKDVI
+382 VTKIYLNEVKDVK
-395 NLTKEEKKMITY
+395 NLTADEKKMVTY
-407 FAICCDAAIEEKDG
+407 FAVCCDAAIEEKDG
-421 KFIRIGDPT
+421 KIVRIGDPT
-430 ELALLDINMV
+430 ELALLDINLV
-440 HGENIKNYNRVLD
+440 HGEDIKNYNRVLD

-468 VDDKYI
+468 VENKYI
-474 AITKGAP
+474 SITKGAP
-481 DKVVG
+481 DRVIN
-486 LTTNNKEFK
+486 LSIND
-495 AKALEANTQMANDA
+495 AKSKQAALDANSEMANNA

-514 LAIKTFDNM
+514 LGIQ
-523 PTADDLEF
+523 EF
-531 DMDFV
+531 DYIPAQEELEHDLTLI

-550 DAIKI
+550 ESIRV
-555 ATKAGIKT
+555 ATNAGIKT
-563 VMITGDHIVTACAIA
+563 VMITGDHIVTASAIA
-578 KELGILKD
+578 KELGILKE
-586 GDKAITSLELEELS
+586 GDRAITSQELDELS
-600 DEYLEEHIHE
+600 DEYLEKHIHE
-610 YSVFARVAPK
+610 FSVFARVAPK

-628 WQKNGAI
+628 WQKRDAI

-699 VKYLLSSNIGEVIT
+699 VKYLLSSNIGEVLT

-752 GMEEAEDSVMD
+752 GMEEAEDTIMNE
-763 SKPRPKNEGFFAN
+763 KPRPKKEGFFAN
-776 GYAWKICVEGLI
+776 GYAWKICVEGVI
-788 IGGVTLISYI
+788 IGAVTLIAYI

-829 DHSVFSAKSYK
+829 HHSVFSLKSYK

-848 ILGFTL
+848 IVGFAL
-854 QIFVIYCPGVRDLFE
+854 QVFVIYCPGVQDLFE
-869 FAPLPFSYFAISI
+869 FAPLPIEYFAICM
-882 GLSLVMVVV
+882 GLSLVMVVI
-891 MEISKLIKRRNKK
+891 MEIAKLVKKLQNK

>member
-1 MLNSSTQIIISDLT
+1 
-15 ILKRC
+15 
-20 ARPLFSKENK
+20 
-30 GLFFLK
+30 
-36 QMEVYKMQ
+36 MQ
-44 KKIYELE
+44 KKLEELE
-51 KEFNSNVQ
+51 KEFNSNLNG
-59 CGLSNDQISSN
+59 GLSDDKVLDNR
-70 KEKYGKNALEEKK
+70 EKYGVNQLEEKK
-83 KTPLIIKF
+83 KTPMILKF
-91 LLEFKDPLIIIL
+91 LAEFKDPLIIIL
-103 IIAAIVSV
+103 IIAAIIS
-111 IVDPHE
+111 IIIDPHE
-117 WIESVI
+117 WVESLI

-128 LINAI
+128 LINAV

-148 LKKMS
+148 LQKMS
-153 ASSCKVIR
+153 SAVCKVYR
-161 DNSIQTIP
+161 NNSLQTIATKD
-169 SEELVVGDIILVEAG
+169 LVVGDIIYVEAG

-194 ECSNLKVEEAALTGE
+194 DCSNLKVEEAALTGE
-209 SVPVDKNS
+209 SVPVNKNAC
-217 DYIEEDDIPLGD
+217 YIEEDEIALGD
-229 KKNCLFSS
+229 RKNCLFSS
-237 TYVTNGKAKAIVTS
+237 TYVTNGKATAIVTN
-251 VGMSTEIGKIAS
+251 VGMTTEIGKIAS

-272 TPLQHKLN
+272 TPLQQKLN
-280 KVGNVIGILALS
+280 KVGSAIGIMCL
-292 VCVVVFILEMIALK
+292 VICVIVFILEMATIN
-306 WDWSQFSEAFIT
+306 WDWTKFADAFKI
-318 AVALAVAAIPEGLA
+318 AVSLAVAAIPEGLA

-343 TKMSKKS
+343 TKMSKQN

-382 VTKIYLNEIKDVI
+382 VTKIYTDSLKGFDS
-395 NLTKEEKKMITY
+395 LTEEDKNMILY
-407 FAICCDAAIEEKDG
+407 FAICCDASIKVENG
-421 KFIRIGDPT
+421 KVIRIGDPT
-430 ELALLDINMV
+430 ELALLDLNLAY
-440 HGENIKNYNRVLD
+440 GRDLNEYKRLLD

-468 VDDKYI
+468 VKDKYI

-481 DKVVG
+481 DRVINLCIDNDIVKNDA
-486 LTTNNKEFK
+486 LNANKE
-495 AKALEANTQMANDA
+495 MATNA

-514 LAIKTFDNM
+514 LAIKEFDKL
-523 PTADDLEF
+523 PTAEQLEY
-531 DMDFV
+531 DMNFV

-550 DAIKI
+550 DSILV

-578 KELGILKD
+578 KELGILKE
-586 GDKAITSLELEELS
+586 GDRAITSQELDELS

-610 YSVFARVAPK
+610 FSVFARVAPK

-628 WQKNGAI
+628 WQKRDAI

-699 VKYLLSSNIGEVIT
+699 VKYLLSSNIGEVLT
-713 IFVASLLTAFG
+713 IFIASILGVVGILTGDDA
-724 IINLG
+724 

-752 GMEEAEDSVMD
+752 GMEEAEDNIMD
-763 SKPRPKNEGFFAN
+763 KKPRSKKEGFFAD
-776 GYAWKICVEGLI
+776 GYIWRICVEGVI
-788 IGGVTLISYI
+788 IGGVTLVAYL
-798 IGEQVSHSLGQT
+798 IGNLALHNHVVGQT

-817 STQLFHAYNVKS
+817 TTQLFHAYNVKS
-829 DHSVFSAKSYK
+829 HHSVFSPKSYK

-848 ILGFTL
+848 IVGFTL
-854 QIFVIYCPGVRDLFE
+854 QVAVIYIPGISDLFE
-869 FAPLPFSYFAISI
+869 FAPLGIAEFAICM
-882 GLSLVMVVV
+882 GLSLVMVVIQ
-891 MEISKLIKRRNKK
+891 EIVKLVNRIKNK

>member
-1 MLNSSTQIIISDLT
+1 
-15 ILKRC
+15 
-20 ARPLFSKENK
+20 
-30 GLFFLK
+30 
-36 QMEVYKMQ
+36 MQ
-44 KKIYELE
+44 KKLNELE
-51 KEFNSNVQ
+51 KEYGSNMQ
-59 CGLSNDQISSN
+59 CGLTNDQVMKN
-70 KEKYGKNALEEKK
+70 REQFGKNLLEEKK
-83 KTPLIIKF
+83 KTPMIVKF
-91 LLEFKDPLIIIL
+91 FLEFKDPLILIL
-103 IIAAIVSV
+103 IAAAIISV

-153 ASSCKVIR
+153 SSSCKVIR
-161 DNSIQTIP
+161 NSAIQTIAT
-169 SEELVVGDIILVEAG
+169 EELVVGDIILVEAG

-209 SVPVDKNS
+209 SISVDKNS
-217 DYIEEDDIPLGD
+217 DYIEAEDISLGD

-237 TYVTNGKAKAIVTS
+237 TYVTNGKAKAIVTN

-263 MLSEQKEEL
+263 MLSEQKDEL

-280 KVGNVIGILALS
+280 KVGNVIGVMALS
-292 VCVVVFILEMIALK
+292 ICIIVFILEMITLS
-306 WDWSQFSEAFIT
+306 WDWSNFSEAFIT

-343 TKMSKKS
+343 TKMSKRN

-382 VTKIYLNEIKDVI
+382 VTKLYINEIKDLTS
-395 NLTKEEKKMITY
+395 LTKEEKQMITY
-407 FAICCDAAIEEKDG
+407 FAICCDAAIEEKNG

-440 HGENIKNYNRVLD
+440 HGEDLKNFNRLLD

-468 VDDKYI
+468 VKDKFV

-481 DKVVG
+481 DKVIS
-486 LTTNNKEFK
+486 LTINNQQEKDN
-495 AKALEANTQMANDA
+495 ALKANTQMANNA

-514 LAIKTFDNM
+514 LATKTFDKM
-523 PTADDLEF
+523 PVAEDLEF
-531 DMDFV
+531 DMNFV

-550 DAIKI
+550 DAIQI

-563 VMITGDHIVTACAIA
+563 VMITGDHIVTASAIA
-578 KELGILKD
+578 KELGILKE
-586 GDKAITSLELEELS
+586 GDKAITSQELDLLS
-600 DEYLEEHIHE
+600 DEYLAEHIQE
-610 YSVFARVAPK
+610 FSVFARVAPK

-628 WQKNGAI
+628 WQKQDAI

-685 VKEGRGIYDNIRKC
+685 VKQGRGIYDNIRKC

-713 IFVASLLTAFG
+713 IFIASLLTAFG
-724 IINLG
+724 VTNLG
-729 TPLAAMHL
+729 TPLLAMHL

-752 GMEEAEDSVMD
+752 GMEEPEDNIMD
-763 SKPRPKNEGFFAN
+763 GKPRSKNEGFFAN

-788 IGGVTLISYI
+788 IGALTLLSYI
-798 IGEQVSHSLGQT
+798 IGRQTSHALGQT

-829 DHSVFSAKSYK
+829 HHSVFNPKSYK

-854 QIFVIYCPGVRDLFE
+854 QIFVIYCPGIKDLFE
-869 FAPLPFSYFAISI
+869 FAPLPFSHFAICI
-882 GLSLVMVVV
+882 GLSLVIVLV
-891 MEISKLIKRRNKK
+891 MEISKLMNRIKK